1 MPRRPGSPRAFRIP
15 TLPTVHLA
23 RDHPAPDVRAR
34 VRAGT
39 WRRVHRGAY
48 VDTPHSSD
56 GSDGFDGFDG
66 FARLALGRAVAIA
79 LRSTTELTFSH
90 TTAAL
95 LWGLPAVVDDD
106 AAHVTQ
112 ISKPTTQDRG
122 VRRHVNTL
130 SPTDRTTRLGLPV
143 TTLERTLIDC
153 AMTLGPRAGLVI
165 ADAALRAGA
174 DIEVCERL
182 LAARAGHRGV
192 VGGRAVVE
200 FADAGAESPG
210 ESLTRLVLLRA
221 GLPRPQTQIPVSTP
235 NGLFWAD
242 LGWEEWRLLVEYD
255 GRTKYT
261 ANGPAVEAVLAER
274 RRQDAIEEVGYRVL
288 RVTKED
294 LRVDD
299 RLLKRVRRFV
309 PPGVELRP
317 RVALG
322 GPLLSPARW

>member
-1 MPRRPGSPRAFRIP
+1 MPRRPGSPRTFRAP

-48 VDTPHSSD
+48 VDVTPD
-56 GSDGFDGFDG
+56 SDGFDS
-66 FARLALGRAVAIA
+66 ATRLALGRAVAIT
-79 LRSTTELTFSH
+79 LRSTADVTFSH

-95 LWGLPAVVDDD
+95 LWGLPTVVDDD
-106 AAHVTQ
+106 WAHVTQ
-112 ISKPTTQDRG
+112 ISKPTTQDHG
-122 VRRHVNTL
+122 VRRHVNAL
-130 SPTDRTTRLGLPV
+130 SPADRTTRLGLPV
-143 TTLERTLIDC
+143 TTLERTLVDC
-153 AMTLGPRAGLVI
+153 AMTLGPRAGLVV

-174 DIEVCERL
+174 SIEVCERL
-182 LAARAGHRGV
+182 LAERTGHRGI

-200 FADAGAESPG
+200 FADSGAESPG
-210 ESLTRLVLLRA
+210 ESLTRSVLLRA
-221 GLPRPQTQIPVSTP
+221 GLPRPRTQIPVPTP

-242 LGWEEWRLLVEYD
+242 LGWEEWGLLVEYD
-255 GRTKYT
+255 GRMKYT
-261 ANGPAVEAVLAER
+261 ANGPAAETVLAER
-274 RRQDAIEEVGYRVL
+274 RRQDAIEEAGYRVL

-299 RLLKRVRRFV
+299 RLLERVQRFL

-322 GPLLSPARW
+322 GPLRKPARW